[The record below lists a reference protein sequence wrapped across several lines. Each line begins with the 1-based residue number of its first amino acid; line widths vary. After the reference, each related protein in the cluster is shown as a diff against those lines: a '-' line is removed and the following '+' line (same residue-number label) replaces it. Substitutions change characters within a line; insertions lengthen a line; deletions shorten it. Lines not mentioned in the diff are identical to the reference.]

1 MTQMIMES
9 MEPAGEASP
18 MGYSVFGNIFDVSHE
33 RGILAKK
40 IDRKLWLKEIMER
53 PQAVK
58 KPLKQKCTPAS
69 MQSHTY
75 PRRYSLPCMMTSVS
89 SVKNLT
95 AISGTNWRMI
105 AHIEPN
111 PTEMAIA

>member
-53 PQAVK
+53 PQAV
-58 KPLKQKCTPAS
+58 
-69 MQSHTY
+69 
-75 PRRYSLPCMMTSVS
+75 
-89 SVKNLT
+89 
-95 AISGTNWRMI
+95 
-105 AHIEPN
+105 
-111 PTEMAIA
+111 